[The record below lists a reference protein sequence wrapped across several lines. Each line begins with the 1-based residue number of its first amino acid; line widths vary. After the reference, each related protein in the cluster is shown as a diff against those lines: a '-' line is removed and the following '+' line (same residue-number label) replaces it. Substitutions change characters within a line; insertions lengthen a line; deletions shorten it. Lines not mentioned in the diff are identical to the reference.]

1 MAYDLIIIGGG
12 PGGVAAGVY
21 AARKK
26 MKTLVIAKEFGGQ
39 SLVSPDIQNW
49 IGAKSISG
57 LELAKNLEEH
67 LRAQQ
72 DIEILAGDLVTIVEK
87 SGDNFKLRT
96 ESGKSFETKTLLVA
110 SGSRHR
116 RLGVPGEDKLD
127 GKGVAWCATCDA
139 PLFSG
144 KAVAV
149 VGAGNS
155 GLEAVRD
162 LSAYASKIYLLNRSE
177 RIKGDPITYEKIKN
191 DPKVEIIMMAETKEI
206 LGENFVNGLK
216 YLDKKSNEVKELE
229 LGGVFVEIGAVPNV
243 EFLGDLVEKNKF
255 NEIVVNCE
263 NQETSQPGIWA
274 AGDASSVRYKQ
285 NNISAGDAVKAVLG
299 IYDYLHRNNKDN
311 K

>member
-1 MAYDLIIIGGG
+1 MLYDLIIIGGG

-26 MKTLVIAKEFGGQ
+26 IKTLVIAKEFGGQ

-49 IGAKSISG
+49 IGTKSISG

-72 DIEILAGDLVTIVEK
+72 DIEILAGDLVFKVEK
-87 SGDNFKLRT
+87 SGDNFKLET
-96 ESGKSFETKTLLVA
+96 EGGKSFETKTLLVA

-162 LSAYASKIYLLNRSE
+162 LSAYASKIYLLNRSDK
-177 RIKGDPITYEKIKN
+177 IKGDPITYEKIKN
-191 DPKVEIIMMAETKEI
+191 DPKVEIIMMAETQEI
-206 LGENFVNGLK
+206 LGEKFVSGLK
-216 YLDKKSNEVKELE
+216 YLDKNSSEVKELE

-243 EFLGDLVEKNKF
+243 EYLGDLVEKNKF

-263 NQETSQPGIWA
+263 TQETSQVGIWA

-299 IYDYLHRNNKDN
+299 IYDYLHRK
-311 K
+311 